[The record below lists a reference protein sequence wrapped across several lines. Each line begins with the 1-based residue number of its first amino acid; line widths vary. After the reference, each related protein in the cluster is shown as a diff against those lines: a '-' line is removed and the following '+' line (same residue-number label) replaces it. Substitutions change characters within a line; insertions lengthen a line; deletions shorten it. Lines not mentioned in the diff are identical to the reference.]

1 MDVLSRYAECLS
13 LLNAGL
19 KRHSLDN
26 AAKNKGW
33 LGQYLHKI
41 TRSEAKTKPF
51 NVTKGSS

>member
-26 AAKNKGW
+26 AAKNK
-33 LGQYLHKI
+33 I

-51 NVTKGSS
+51 NVTTGSS